1 MRRLIMIIP
10 VILLVWVMPAA
21 ALAQEL
27 GEGAIEGQ
35 VINGTEGGGSVAG
48 VEVTL
53 IMYVDDVMAGTR
65 AALTDDEGKFQF
77 GDVDIQNEYIISA
90 KYMGVDYYY
99 PVEFIAGETTAY
111 VEVGVCDAT
120 TSDEAIRMVLAH
132 TIIDIS
138 EVDIVVTEV
147 FQLVN
152 DGDKTYAGTD
162 SMLAFTLPE
171 GVYSYEAP
179 QYLMQDYQLLDDNR
193 LAYLVPFPPGE
204 RQLIFSYSLAMPDS
218 KELTIPL
225 VVDYPT
231 DSMQLLVSGE
241 DIEVATAELTP
252 GGPIYTDTGER
263 YIRFWGEDIPRG
275 TVINILI
282 SNLPGGGGGGVFFI
296 ILGVV
301 IAVVVIAGIAVFVFR
316 KKRRQKTGA

>member
-1 MRRLIMIIP
+1 MRRLIMLML

-21 ALAQEL
+21 SLAQEP
-27 GEGAIEGQ
+27 GEGTIEGQ

-53 IMYVDDVMAGTR
+53 IMYIDDVMAGTR

-77 GDVDIQNEYIISA
+77 DNVDIQNEYIISA
-90 KYMGVDYYY
+90 KYMEVDYYY
-99 PVEFIAGETTAY
+99 PVEFIKGETTAY

-120 TSDEAIRMVLAH
+120 TSDEAIRTVLSH
-132 TIIDIS
+132 TIIDIV
-138 EVDIVVTEV
+138 EEDIVVTEV
-147 FQLVN
+147 FQLFN

-204 RQLIFSYSLAMPDS
+204 RQLIFSYSLVMPDA
-218 KELTIPL
+218 KEVTIPF

-282 SNLPGGGGGGVFFI
+282 SNLPRGGGGGFFI

-301 IAVVVIAGIAVFVFR
+301 IAVVIVGIAVFMLR
-316 KKRRQKTGA
+316 KKRRQETGA

>member
-1 MRRLIMIIP
+1 MHRLIMIIL
-10 VILLVWVMPAA
+10 VILLVWVLPAT
-21 ALAQEL
+21 ALAQEPAA
-27 GEGAIEGQ
+27 GTIEGQ

-53 IMYVDDVMAGTR
+53 IMFIDNVMAGTM
-65 AALTDDEGKFQF
+65 AGLTDDEGKFQF
-77 GDVDIQNEYIISA
+77 LNIDIQNEYVVSA
-90 KYMGVDYYY
+90 KYMEVDYYY
-99 PVEFIAGETTAY
+99 TVSFIPGETTAY

-120 TSDEAIRMVLAH
+120 TSDEAIRIVLAH
-132 TIIDIS
+132 TIMDIS
-138 EVDIVVTEV
+138 EEDIVVTQV

-218 KELTIPL
+218 KELTIPF

-282 SNLPGGGGGGVFFI
+282 SNLPGGGVVLFI
-296 ILGVV
+296 IIGVV
-301 IAVVVIAGIAVFVFR
+301 IVVIIAGIAVFMFR

>member
-1 MRRLIMIIP
+1 MHRLIMLVL
-10 VILLVWVMPAA
+10 VILLVWVLPAA
-21 ALAQEL
+21 VLAQEP
-27 GEGAIEGQ
+27 GAGTIEGQ

-48 VEVTL
+48 LEVTL

-65 AALTDDEGKFQF
+65 AAITDDEGKFQF
-77 GDVDIQNEYIISA
+77 GNVDIQNEYVVSA
-90 KYMGVDYYY
+90 KYMEVDYYY
-99 PVEFIAGETTAY
+99 PADFTTGETTAY
-111 VEVGVCDAT
+111 VEVWVCDAT
-120 TSDEAIRMVLAH
+120 TSDEAIRISLAH
-132 TIIDIS
+132 IIMDVS
-138 EVDIVVTEV
+138 EEDTVVTEV
-147 FQLVN
+147 FQLLN

-179 QYLMQDYQLLDDNR
+179 QYLMQDYQPLDDNR

-218 KELTIPL
+218 KELTIPF

-241 DIEVATAELTP
+241 DIEVATDELTP

-275 TVINILI
+275 TVINVLV
-282 SNLPGGGGGGVFFI
+282 SNLPGGGGVVLFI
-296 ILGVV
+296 IIGVV
-301 IAVVVIAGIAVFVFR
+301 IVVIIAGIAVFMLR
-316 KKRRQKTGA
+316 KKRRQKIGA